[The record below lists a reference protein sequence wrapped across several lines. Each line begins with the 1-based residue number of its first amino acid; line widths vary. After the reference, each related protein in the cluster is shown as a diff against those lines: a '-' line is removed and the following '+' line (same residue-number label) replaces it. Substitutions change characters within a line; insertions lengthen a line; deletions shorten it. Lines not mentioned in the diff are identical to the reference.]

1 MTLNIKFLT
10 QIDKLT
16 YSEPLTRTINL
27 GLNPIQDGSFRG
39 CSQKGGARGTKGP
52 PFLESVTN
60 ILYLSINHVTHH
72 LRSSDISIFLT
83 EISKFCYIEK
93 YRYRLYFDTLFL
105 ILLIFFE
112 SRNIF
117 LINMV
122 IILMMSKKMAT
133 LGVLKIKAF

>member
-1 MTLNIKFLT
+1 MTLNIKSLT

-39 CSQKGGARGTKGP
+39 CSQKGGEGGRGTKGP
-52 PFLESVTN
+52 PFLKSVTN

-93 YRYRLYFDTLFL
+93 YRYKFVRWYIISNSFNFLWVAKHFFNKHGYNFDDVNKNGY
-105 ILLIFFE
+105 
-112 SRNIF
+112 SRR
-117 LINMV
+117 
-122 IILMMSKKMAT
+122 S
-133 LGVLKIKAF
+133 